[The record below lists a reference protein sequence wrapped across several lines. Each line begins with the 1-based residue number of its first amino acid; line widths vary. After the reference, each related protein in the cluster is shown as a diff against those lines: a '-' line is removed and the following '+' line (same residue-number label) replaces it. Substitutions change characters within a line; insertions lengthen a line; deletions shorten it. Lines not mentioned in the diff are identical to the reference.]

1 MWSLV
6 LSLSLVFAESPE
18 VESPDEDG
26 SVLIRAGGEV
36 LEVDQRPLWTLLDEE
51 STAAPISLDLVQA
64 DLHHVLRLISEVG
77 GINIVVAD
85 DVKGQVTVRLV
96 DVPWDQ
102 ALAVILQTHGLAAA
116 PVGQVVMVTR
126 Y

>member
-1 MWSLV
+1 MLVGMWSLF
-6 LSLSLVFAESPE
+6 LSLTLVFAESP
-18 VESPDEDG
+18 DDDG
-26 SVLIRAGGEV
+26 AVLIRPGGAV
-36 LEVDQRPLWTLLDEE
+36 VEVDEQPMWTLLDGE

-64 DLHHVLRLISEVG
+64 DLHHVLRLISDVG

-116 PVGQVVMVTR
+116 PVGQVVLVTR